1 MTWRLAWTA
10 TFLLALFAVR
20 EPATAQTRQIEKGRA
35 TQRTRFTDAQIA
47 DGFFKTAFGAELRLA
62 GQSNRIRKYVVPIRI
77 SIENR
82 AKPDRRAAI
91 KAVVADIKAH
101 IKGVDIALA
110 GKGEKPNVEIHLVA
124 KRNLVKGFGQYF
136 GRQYVRDIRKKL
148 EPECLSGFRKN
159 DKFQIVHSDVLI
171 AADTST
177 FIFYDCIYEEL
188 LQSLGPINDTDSNS
202 NTMFN
207 DDIQRG
213 FFDVFDQYILNILYD
228 PRVRP
233 GMTVAQVRALLPRV
247 MPEVRAWVTKVNNL
261 RK

>member
-1 MTWRLAWTA
+1 MFCRLIRIVAFLSAIVA
-10 TFLLALFAVR
+10 TVA
-20 EPATAQTRQIEKGRA
+20 PAMAQTRQIEKGKA
-35 TQRTRFTDAQIA
+35 TQRTHFTDAQIA

-77 SIENR
+77 AIENR

-91 KAVVADIKAH
+91 EAVVADIKAH
-101 IKGVDIALA
+101 IKGIDIALA

-148 EPECLSGFRKN
+148 EPECLSGFRK
-159 DKFQIVHSDVLI
+159 DAKFQIIHSDVLI

-188 LQSLGPINDTDSNS
+188 LQSLGPINDTSTNS

-213 FFDVFDQYILNILYD
+213 FFDIFDQYILNILYD
-228 PRVRP
+228 PRIRP
-233 GMTVAQVRALLPRV
+233 GMTAAQVRALLPRV
-247 MPEVRAWVTKVNNL
+247 MPDVRAWVTKANNL

>member
-1 MTWRLAWTA
+1 MTWRLTWIA
-10 TFLLALFAVR
+10 TILLALCAAAG
-20 EPATAQTRQIEKGRA
+20 PAMTQTRQIEKGKA

-47 DGFFKTAFGAELRLA
+47 DGFFKTAFGAEFQVA
-62 GQSNRIRKYVVPIRI
+62 GRTNRIRKYVVPIRI
-77 SIENR
+77 AIENR

-91 KAVVADIKAH
+91 AAVVADIKAH
-101 IKGVDIALA
+101 IKGIDIAFA
-110 GKGEKPNVEIHLVA
+110 EKGEKPNVEIHLVA
-124 KRNLVKGFGQYF
+124 ERNLVKGFGEFF
-136 GRQYVRDIRKKL
+136 GRKYVRDIRKKL
-148 EPECLSGFRKN
+148 DPACLSGFRK
-159 DKFQIVHSDVLI
+159 DAKYQIIHSDVLI

-228 PRVRP
+228 PRIRP

-247 MPEVRAWVTKVNNL
+247 LPDVRAWVTKANNL